1 MSQYNVERWPDS
13 SYSDV
18 RAACQIMWAQQPF
31 PSKHHKCFLDYFQA
45 VLNDG
50 AEELPSIVCS
60 LAGHFKGGLSIGH
73 LTSDSHFPGKG
84 IIVYNTVVDQA
95 HPEVTRLLYR
105 SLIQKL
111 KAEGGS
117 WYQTTRRVSETEFSF
132 KFRRIHN
139 GGT

>member
-1 MSQYNVERWPDS
+1 MSQYNIEHYHDA
-13 SYSDV
+13 SYHDV
-18 RAACQIMWAQQPF
+18 MVACRIMWAQQPF
-31 PSKHHKCFLDYFQA
+31 PSKHHNSFSEYFRA
-45 VLNDG
+45 VLDDG
-50 AEELPSIVCS
+50 AEELPSIVC
-60 LAGHFKGGLSIGH
+60 LFDDKLVGALSIGY

-111 KAEGGS
+111 KAEGGA

-139 GGT
+139 G

>member
-1 MSQYNVERWPDS
+1 MSPYSIDHWHDS
-13 SYSDV
+13 FLSDV
-18 RAACQIMWAQQPF
+18 EDACRIMWAQQPF
-31 PSKHHKCFLDYFQA
+31 PSKHHTSFSEYFRA
-45 VLNDG
+45 VLDDG
-50 AEELPSIVCS
+50 AEELPSIVCR
-60 LAGHFKGGLSIGH
+60 LDGKFVGGLSIGY

-139 GGT
+139 G

>member
-1 MSQYNVERWPDS
+1 MSQYRTDHWHDS
-13 SYSDV
+13 NYLDV
-18 RAACQIMWAQQPF
+18 QAACRIMWEQQPF
-31 PSKHHKCFLDYFQA
+31 PSRHHTTFMDYYHA

-50 AEELPSIVCS
+50 AEELPSIVCR
-60 LAGHFKGGLSIGH
+60 LDGKFVGGLSIGH

-84 IIVYNTVVDQA
+84 IIVYNTVVDRA

-111 KAEGGS
+111 KAEGGA

-139 GGT
+139 G

>member
-1 MSQYNVERWPDS
+1 MSQYNIEHWQDS

-18 RAACQIMWAQQPF
+18 MGACRIMWAQQPF
-31 PSKHHKCFLDYFQA
+31 PSKHHSTFALYFQA

-50 AEELPSIVCS
+50 AEELPSIVCY
-60 LAGHFKGGLSIGH
+60 LNDVFVGGLSIGH

-111 KAEGGS
+111 KAEGGA

-132 KFRRIHN
+132 KFRSIHN
-139 GGT
+139 G

>member
-1 MSQYNVERWPDS
+1 LSQYSVKIWHDS
-13 SYSDV
+13 ALSDV
-18 RAACQIMWAQQPF
+18 EDACRIMWEQQPF
-31 PSKHHKCFLDYFQA
+31 PSTHHCSFQQYFQA

-50 AEELPSIVCS
+50 AESCPSIVCH

-139 GGT
+139 G